1 MAYSSEN
8 AISVAVAEMVPL
20 FLNPLLSMMG
30 GPAVARSADGIRATS
45 LSRYALATA
54 ARDRPGPRHPTARRP
69 GGNLST
75 ALLSVAGQI
84 HQLDG
89 SAEVFLPENAT
100 VLSATS

>member
-1 MAYSSEN
+1 M
-8 AISVAVAEMVPL
+8 
-20 FLNPLLSMMG
+20 
-30 GPAVARSADGIRATS
+30 RSPPRLVIVQGLGIPQHAD
-45 LSRYALATA
+45 
-54 ARDRPGPRHPTARRP
+54 P